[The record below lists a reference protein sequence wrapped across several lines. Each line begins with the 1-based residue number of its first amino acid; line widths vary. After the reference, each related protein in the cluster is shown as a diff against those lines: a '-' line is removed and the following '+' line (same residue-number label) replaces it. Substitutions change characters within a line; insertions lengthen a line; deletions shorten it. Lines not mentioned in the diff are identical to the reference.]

1 MRPHLTNTCLQI
13 SPSSSPNTPPST
25 HQKPLVLP
33 FHTLPCP
40 SSKTPNTTTTH
51 TKILTQINTLTSS
64 LFLAATA
71 HPTTFQPL
79 PNAFEVYGLDYL
91 VSESGKVY
99 LLEVN
104 AFPDFAQSGGCTP
117 ELGAEGD
124 EGAEE
129 GEEGR
134 GKGGGKEVIA
144 GLWRA
149 VMAVAV
155 KGFFSS
161 GTKDGNAEEKG
172 EEEEEEDEEKWGM
185 KKVLDVDLG
194 RR

>member
-1 MRPHLTNTCLQI
+1 MRPHLTNTCLQQC
-13 SPSSSPNTPPST
+13 SSQT
-25 HQKPLVLP
+25 LVLP
-33 FHTLPCP
+33 LHTLPLP
-40 SSKTPNTTTTH
+40 PT
-51 TKILTQINTLTSS
+51 ILTQINTLTSS

-79 PNAFEVYGLDYL
+79 PNAFEVYGLDFL
-91 VSESGKVY
+91 VSPSSPSSSTTDSKVY

-104 AFPDFAQSGGCTP
+104 AFPDFAQSGG
-117 ELGAEGD
+117 LGGEKG

-129 GEEGR
+129 GGE
-134 GKGGGKEVIA
+134 KGGKEVIA

-149 VMAVAV
+149 VIAIAV

-161 GTKDGNAEEKG
+161 GTKTKTGNG